1 MVTDQTGSD
10 LPGEVVQPPTGVI
23 HPWGVGFV
31 SNRHLNADPDEFFSR
46 LDRVHNTV
54 VAAL

>member
-1 MVTDQTGSD
+1 
-10 LPGEVVQPPTGVI
+10 
-23 HPWGVGFV
+23 V

-54 VAAL
+54 MAAL